1 VRLRRQRTRLWLLLA
16 AGLVAAAVGLTV
28 QATDA
33 LRRLE
38 LATVDARFAVRG
50 DEPAPSSVAVVGIDA
65 QTLRELNI
73 RWPFPRTVHARVID
87 RLRAAG
93 AKVIAYDVQFSEL
106 TTEAADLALY
116 DAIDRAGNVVLG
128 TSETDADG
136 TPALVFAPAALRE
149 AGATAGNANF
159 ETDPGGTIRRM
170 PYRLD
175 GLVSFPVAAARMAG
189 APAPP
194 GRFNDRTGA
203 WIDYPGPDVTL
214 DTLSFV
220 DVLRGRVPASK
231 LRGRVVV
238 VGATAPTLKDVFPTS
253 VSGLMPGPEI
263 QANAIA
269 TILRGFPLRPA
280 APAVNAVLILLA
292 AFLVPAA
299 SFRLVGLRSLIAPL
313 VVLGGL
319 LIGSQLAFDAGW
331 IVAVVT
337 PVLALALAT
346 VGSLAVN
353 YSTEIRE
360 RNRVRAVFSRFVPAQ
375 VADQVIARTDDDLRL
390 GGERTEGTVM
400 FCDLR
405 GFTTWAE
412 SVEAEQVIELLNRY
426 LTEMSDAILAH
437 GGTVVSYMG
446 DGIMAVFGAPIEQP
460 DHADRAVAAAREMLW
475 TRLPAFNTGVRA
487 SGAAEGFHMGIGLC
501 TGPFMSGNV
510 GSEQRLEYTAVGDTT
525 NTASRL
531 EGMTKGTPHDVFISD
546 ATRLALRDGD
556 AGLVEV
562 GELEVRGRRAPMR
575 VWTLTPEAGAGNRPT
590 PGPRPSAA
598 PPPPA
603 R

>member
-1 VRLRRQRTRLWLLLA
+1 MRLRRQRTRLWLLLA
-16 AGLVAAAVGLTV
+16 AGLAAAAVGLTV

-38 LATVDARFAVRG
+38 LATVDARFTVRG
-50 DEPAPSSVAVVGIDA
+50 DQQAPSSVAVVGIDA
-65 QTLRELNI
+65 QTLREINV
-73 RWPFPRTVHARVID
+73 RWPFPRSLHARVID

-93 AKVIAYDVQFSEL
+93 AKVIAYDVQFSER
-106 TTEAADLALY
+106 TTDAQDLALY
-116 DAIDRAGNVVLG
+116 DAVDRAGNVVLG
-128 TSETDADG
+128 TTETDAAG
-136 TPALVFAPAALRE
+136 NPALIFPPAALRG

-159 ETDPGGTIRRM
+159 ETDPGGAIRRM

-175 GLVSFPVAAARMAG
+175 GLVSFPVAAARVAR
-189 APAPP
+189 APTPP
-194 GRFNDRTGA
+194 GRFNGRTGA
-203 WIDYPGPDVTL
+203 WIDYPGSDVALRTV
-214 DTLSFV
+214 SFV
-220 DVLRGRVPASK
+220 DVLRGRVPASQ

-238 VGATAPTLKDVFPTS
+238 VGATAPSLKDVFPTS

-280 APAVNAVLILLA
+280 APGIDVLLILLA

-299 SFRLVGLRSLIAPL
+299 SIRLVGLRSVIAPL

-319 LIGSQLAFDAGW
+319 LIGAQLAFGAGR
-331 IVAVVT
+331 IVGVVAPLLT
-337 PVLALALAT
+337 LALAT

-353 YSTEIRE
+353 YSTEVRE
-360 RNRVRAVFSRFVPAQ
+360 RNRLRAVFSRFVPAQ

-412 SVEAEQVIELLNRY
+412 AVQAEQVIEMLNRY

-460 DHADRAVAAAREMLW
+460 DHADRAVAAAREMLG
-475 TRLPAFNTGVRA
+475 TRLPTFNAGVRA
-487 SGAAEGFHMGIGLC
+487 SGAAEGFQMGIGLC

-546 ATRLALRDGD
+546 ETRLGLRDGD

-562 GELEVRGRRAPMR
+562 GELDVRGRRAPMR
-575 VWTLTPEAGAGNRPT
+575 VWTLAPDVGA
-590 PGPRPSAA
+590 
-598 PPPPA
+598 
-603 R
+603 